1 MPELLEVAHLDLFRG
16 ETQVLWDVSL
26 SIAPG
31 ERVAILGSNGAGKSS
46 FLAGVTAAIPPAA
59 GEIRFGGLALA
70 GKQPH
75 EVTALG
81 IALVPEG
88 RRVYKDMSV
97 QEDLEMGAFPKAARS
112 RLKQSLEHVI
122 QLFPI
127 LGQRRDQPAGTLSGG
142 EQQMLAI
149 GRALMSRPKLLLID
163 ELSLGLAPM
172 ITKSIYRTL
181 SELGAD
187 ITILL
192 VEQNVEQA
200 LNFSQRAYILES
212 GRITR
217 SGRSAD
223 LLQDADIR
231 RAYLGM

>member
-1 MPELLEVAHLDLFRG
+1 MAALLDVSHIDLYRG
-16 ETQVLWDVSL
+16 ETQVLWDISL
-26 SIAPG
+26 TLEQG

-46 FLAGVTAAIPPAA
+46 FLAAVTAALAPRR
-59 GEIRFGGLALA
+59 GEIRFNGRSLA
-70 GKQPH
+70 GMRPH
-75 EVTALG
+75 AVTGLG

-97 QEDLEMGAFPKAARS
+97 RENLEMGAFPKSS
-112 RLKQSLEHVI
+112 RGRLRETLEHVV

-127 LGQRRDQPAGTLSGG
+127 MGQRKDQPAGTLSGG

-149 GRALMSRPKLLLID
+149 GRALMSRPKLLLVD

-181 SELGAD
+181 SALGSD

-200 LNFSQRAYILES
+200 LSFSQRAYILES
-212 GRITR
+212 GRMTR

-223 LLQDADIR
+223 LVQDADIR
-231 RAYLGM
+231 RAYLGL

>member
-1 MPELLEVAHLDLFRG
+1 MAELLDVAHVDLYRG

-46 FLAGVTAAIPPAA
+46 SLAAITAAIPPAR
-59 GEIRFGGLALA
+59 GDIRFDGQSLA
-70 GKQPH
+70 GKRPH
-75 EVTALG
+75 EVTGLG

-97 QEDLEMGAFPKAARS
+97 KENLEMGAFPKAARG
-112 RLKQSLEHVI
+112 RLKETLARVI

-127 LGQRRDQPAGTLSGG
+127 LGQRKDQPAGTLSGG

-149 GRALMSRPKLLLID
+149 GRALMSRRLLLVD

-172 ITKSIYRTL
+172 ITKSIYRSL
-181 SELGAD
+181 SELGSD

-217 SGRSAD
+217 SGRSSE

-231 RAYLGM
+231 RAYLGL

>member
-1 MPELLEVAHLDLFRG
+1 MAALLDVSHVDLFRG
-16 ETQVLWDVSL
+16 ETQVLWDISL
-26 SIAPG
+26 TLEQG
-31 ERVAILGSNGAGKSS
+31 ERVAVLGSNGAGKSS
-46 FLAGVTAAIPPAA
+46 FLAAVTAALPPARGA
-59 GEIRFGGLALA
+59 IRFDGRSLA
-70 GKQPH
+70 GMRPH
-75 EVTALG
+75 AVTGLG

-97 QEDLEMGAFPKAARS
+97 RENLEMGAFPKPARG
-112 RLKQSLEHVI
+112 RLKETLTYVCE
-122 QLFPI
+122 LFPI

-149 GRALMSRPKLLLID
+149 GRALMSRPKLLLVD

-181 SELGAD
+181 AALGAG

-200 LNFSQRAYILES
+200 LNFSTRAYILES
-212 GRITR
+212 GRLTR
-217 SGRSAD
+217 SGLSAD
-223 LLQDADIR
+223 LMSDADIR
-231 RAYLGM
+231 RAYLGL

>member
-1 MPELLEVAHLDLFRG
+1 MAALLDVSHVDVYRG
-16 ETQVLWDVSL
+16 ETQVLWDISL
-26 SIAPG
+26 TVERG
-31 ERVAILGSNGAGKSS
+31 ERVAILGSNGAGKTS
-46 FLAGVTAAIPPAA
+46 FLAALTGAIPPTR
-59 GEIRFGGLALA
+59 GQIRYNDRPLA
-70 GKQPH
+70 GMRPH
-75 EVTALG
+75 DITGLG

-88 RRVYKDMSV
+88 RRVYKEMSV
-97 QEDLEMGAFPKAARS
+97 RENLEMGAFPKSARG
-112 RLKQSLEHVI
+112 RLKETMAHVVE
-122 QLFPI
+122 LFPI
-127 LGQRRDQPAGTLSGG
+127 LAERQGQPAGTLSGG

-149 GRALMSRPKLLLID
+149 GRALMSRPRLLLVD

-181 SELGAD
+181 SELGSD

-231 RAYLGM
+231 RAYLGI